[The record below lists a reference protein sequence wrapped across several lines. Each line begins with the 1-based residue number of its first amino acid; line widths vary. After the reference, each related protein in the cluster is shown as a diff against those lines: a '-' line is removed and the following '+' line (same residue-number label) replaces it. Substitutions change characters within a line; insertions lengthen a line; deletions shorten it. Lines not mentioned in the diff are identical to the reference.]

1 MKYITIKEAS
11 EKWGI
16 TERSVRR
23 YCVEGQVVGAIMVN
37 KHFKIPADAEK
48 PSKNQE
54 RFSVFIRFFNAIL
67 SFFTKLFNGELD
79 LSFGKGE

>member
-23 YCVEGQVVGAIMVN
+23 YCVEGQVAGAIMVN
-37 KHFKIPADAEK
+37 KHFKIPANAEK
-48 PSKNQE
+48 HSKKKRRRSANIK
-54 RFSVFIRFFNAIL
+54 S
-67 SFFTKLFNGELD
+67 
-79 LSFGKGE
+79 

>member
-11 EKWGI
+11 KKWGI

-37 KHFKIPADAEK
+37 KHFKI
-48 PSKNQE
+48 KNG
-54 RFSVFIRFFNAIL
+54 RFFVVWGFLTCYNDGINTIL
-67 SFFTKLFNGELD
+67 RWFL
-79 LSFGKGE
+79 